1 MQRALFVAVCLGS
14 SLVAQTVPSGTLVT
28 VDGRSLTGAFS
39 VGSDGRAHLVA
50 ATRTTDLSLDEVLS
64 FVPQGATATAVNTP
78 HRVWLRSGVELP
90 AVRLAGKPG
99 APGKPAML
107 VLELPVGATVE
118 LPLGA
123 LRAVR
128 HGGAERPEP
137 TSFGSDLSEPPLNND
152 LIYVVKDGKATRSSV
167 TIVGLQGDKIDFE
180 LRGKAYDFDFAGV
193 TALVFGKNTGFAADH
208 QPTPRATLDLVT
220 GERLLGRLLQL
231 GEVTRLRLDEGAEVE
246 VPGARVLRLGIASD
260 RLRWLSDLAPKVE
273 QTPAFDRVWPWT
285 NDRTIGGPG
294 FVIGGTSYARGVGM
308 VPRTRL
314 TYDLGGNYDVFD
326 AMIGIDDRGGPQ
338 AHAVFRVLA
347 DDKVVFEAVDRTR
360 GLAPMPV
367 HIELEKC
374 RRLAIEVD
382 FGKNYDLG
390 DYCAFADARVVR
402 R

>member
-1 MQRALFVAVCLGS
+1 MLRALLVGFLLWP
-14 SLVAQTVPSGTLVT
+14 SLAAQTAPSGTVVT

-39 VGSDGRAHLVA
+39 VDAEGRAHVVGS
-50 ATRTTDLSLDEVLS
+50 TGTTDLALDEVMS
-64 FVPQGATATAVNTP
+64 FVPQGATAAVVLTP

-90 AVRLAGKPG
+90 AVRLAGQPG
-99 APGKPAML
+99 AAGKPAKL
-107 VLELPVGATVE
+107 VVELPVGATVE

-123 LRAVR
+123 LHAVR
-128 HGGAERPEP
+128 HGGTERPEP
-137 TSFGSDLSEPPLNND
+137 TSFGSDLSAPPLNND

-167 TIVGLQGDKIDFE
+167 TIVGLQADKVDFE
-180 LRGKAYDFDFAGV
+180 LRGKAFDFDLSGV
-193 TALVFGKNTGFAADH
+193 TALVFGKNTGFAADR
-208 QPTPRATLDLVT
+208 QANPRATLELTT
-220 GERLLGRLLQL
+220 GERLLGRLLQF
-231 GEVTRLRLDEGAEVE
+231 GEVARLRLDEGVEIEVA
-246 VPGARVLRLGIASD
+246 GSRVLRLGIASD
-260 RLRWLSDLAPKVE
+260 RLRWLSDLTPKVE

-285 NDRTIGGPG
+285 TDRSIGGPG
-294 FVIGGTSYARGVGM
+294 FVIGGTSFARGVGM

-347 DDKVVFEAVDRTR
+347 DDKVVFEAGDRTR
-360 GLAPMPV
+360 GLPPMPV
-367 HIELEKC
+367 HIQLEKC